1 MTTRTRCNSFA
12 RLGGFTLVEL
22 MVTVVVA
29 SILFAIAIPTYTS
42 QIQKSRRTD
51 ARSALLDLAGRE
63 ERFLSVSTTYTATA
77 TQLGYTAFGQPIG
90 SGYYQLT
97 VAAPDPGF
105 TGTGPSF
112 VATATAIGSQTKD
125 TSCATMTVNQIGQH
139 QSKDSNS
146 ADSSTTCWAGN

>member
-1 MTTRTRCNSFA
+1 V

-63 ERFLSVSTTYTATA
+63 ERFFSVATNYTATA
-77 TQLGYTAFGQPIG
+77 TQLGYAALGQPIG
-90 SGYYQLT
+90 NGYYKIDVT
-97 VAAPDPGF
+97 TAAAGQP
-105 TGTGPSF
+105 PSF
-112 VATATAIGSQTKD
+112 LATATALGSQAKD
-125 TSCATMTVNQIGQH
+125 TACTTMTVDQLGQH
-139 QSKDSNS
+139 KSYDANS
-146 ADSSTTCWAGN
+146 VDTSTTCWAGN

>member
-12 RLGGFTLVEL
+12 RLRGFTLVEL

-42 QIQKSRRTD
+42 QVQKSRRTD

-63 ERFLSVSTTYTATA
+63 ERFLSVSANYTQTA
-77 TQLGYTAFGQPIG
+77 TQLGYSAFPQTIG
-90 SGYYQLT
+90 NGYYQ
-97 VAAPDPGF
+97 VKVDAPDPAF

-112 VATATAIGSQTKD
+112 VATATAIGGQAKD
-125 TSCATMTVNQIGQH
+125 TACATLTVDQIGQH
-139 QSKDSNS
+139 KSKDSSS
-146 ADSSTTCWAGN
+146 ADTSTTCWAGN